1 MSEQTLIRINTNL
14 CIDGKGC
21 SDVVLNLTQA
31 EVYKLYQ
38 LAPISKVEEVNYADY
53 KGFWATSFSLTLS
66 LWIFAYIC
74 GRVLRFLR

>member
-1 MSEQTLIRINTNL
+1 MSEQTLIRISANL

-31 EVYKLYQ
+31 EAYKLYQ
-38 LAPISKVEEVNYADY
+38 LAPISKVEAVNYADY

-66 LWIFAYIC
+66 LWIFEYIC
-74 GRVLRFLR
+74 GRVLIFLR

>member
-1 MSEQTLIRINTNL
+1 MSEQTLIRVNANL

-31 EVYKLYQ
+31 EAYKLYQ

-53 KGFWATSFSLTLS
+53 KGFWANSFSLTLS